1 MTSGQLVKTITYY
14 PTLGRLKVIFQRFFT
29 IQFCPNACVRTV
41 EYSRIVQVHT
51 EATFV
56 VGDVFV
62 AVSSVQVFVSRDAPT
77 SGTALVGNI
86 HAPPEEQLPHPEQAV
101 AIMLVDVLLVAKPVV
116 IPTMD
121 SVGIMDADVFDMCH
135 LKIGVL

>member
-1 MTSGQLVKTITYY
+1 M
-14 PTLGRLKVIFQRFFT
+14 
-29 IQFCPNACVRTV
+29 
-41 EYSRIVQVHT
+41 
-51 EATFV
+51 